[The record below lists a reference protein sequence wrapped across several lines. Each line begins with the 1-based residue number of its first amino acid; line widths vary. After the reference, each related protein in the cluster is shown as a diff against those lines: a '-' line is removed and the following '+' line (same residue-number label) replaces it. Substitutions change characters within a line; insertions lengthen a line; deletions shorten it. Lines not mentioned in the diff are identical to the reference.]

1 MSKIF
6 QRASDTGDHI
16 CAKRCFICRRM
27 AIFFGMAV
35 RVNET
40 TRIYIENK
48 VPCNVL
54 NLVDEIVPFLTYDLG
69 SVDKTCGGWSD
80 LKRNVHCK

>member
-1 MSKIF
+1 
-6 QRASDTGDHI
+6 
-16 CAKRCFICRRM
+16 M